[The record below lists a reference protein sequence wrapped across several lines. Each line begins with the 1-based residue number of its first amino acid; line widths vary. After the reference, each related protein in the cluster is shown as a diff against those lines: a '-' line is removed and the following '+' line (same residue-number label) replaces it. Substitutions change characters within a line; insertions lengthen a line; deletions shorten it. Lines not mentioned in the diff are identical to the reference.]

1 MSVLGSV
8 WFLVLALAV
17 GFDVFGQA
25 RSMSAGDLSATGL
38 SSLLAAVCLFLFYL
52 TLWWVMLVRS
62 SPAARIDRLVPSIIA
77 FAGGY
82 LPWIVVLIAPSNA
95 SESLNLAST
104 ALLLIG
110 NVLMVIVVRQLG
122 RCFSVVPQA
131 RKLVRTGPYAIIR
144 HPLYLVEEI
153 ALLGTLLHFFSPAT
167 LALFLLHGALQIQRM
182 LYEENILRRTFPDY
196 EGYAKST
203 SRLIPHVW

>member
-1 MSVLGSV
+1 MTTITSVSTALPALSVVPRSVRWLSRLRATRGYDVTMSVLGSV

-38 SSLLAAVCLFLFYL
+38 SSLLATVCLFLFYL

-82 LPWIVVLIAPSNA
+82 LPWAVVLIAPSNA

-122 RCFSVVPQA
+122 RSFSVVPQA
-131 RKLVRTGPYAIIR
+131 RRLVRTGPYAII
-144 HPLYLVEEI
+144 
-153 ALLGTLLHFFSPAT
+153 
-167 LALFLLHGALQIQRM
+167 
-182 LYEENILRRTFPDY
+182 
-196 EGYAKST
+196 
-203 SRLIPHVW
+203 